1 VTSLKGTNALRERG
15 LAVRRLRF
23 GVPEWKAAGLPLD
36 EADSQTLART

>member
-15 LAVRRLRF
+15 LAVRRLPF

-36 EADSQTLART
+36 KTDLQTAAKS